1 MAPGFFAV
9 SQPKKIGRD
18 RTIATAKV
26 MSLYYPLVP
35 PRRTAS
41 SLKYWRQWRRWSPP
55 PPAFAACERSS
66 RRRRARLTSSATSS
80 RSSRRRR
87 RRRRRSLR
95 RSEVAPV
102 VCESLGLHLSVRSGR
117 GVDLPSGLLGLGSC
131 VRAGPLGFH
140 VPRKKIMGAWSLL
153 RISRSVCDCIRALDV
168 PGAGCP
174 RGGSTPPPGV

>member
-1 MAPGFFAV
+1 M
-9 SQPKKIGRD
+9 
-18 RTIATAKV
+18 
-26 MSLYYPLVP
+26 
-35 PRRTAS
+35 
-41 SLKYWRQWRRWSPP
+41 
-55 PPAFAACERSS
+55 
-66 RRRRARLTSSATSS
+66 
-80 RSSRRRR
+80 
-87 RRRRRSLR
+87 
-95 RSEVAPV
+95 

-174 RGGSTPPPGV
+174 RGGSTPPPGVVESALLLARNVQSAVPYLRSSVLSHASHRRLQCAVCCFRWIGSGVFQFP